1 MREAVDLAAIVL
13 PKVTK
18 AARTTL
24 EPASP
29 GEVVLSLAP
38 TTINHLDVPAPKVL
52 SMARDLSGRLPAY
65 RLLLGS
71 DFERS
76 AEILKDVLRS

>member
-1 MREAVDLAAIVL
+1 
-13 PKVTK
+13 
-18 AARTTL
+18 
-24 EPASP
+24 
-29 GEVVLSLAP
+29 VVLSLAP